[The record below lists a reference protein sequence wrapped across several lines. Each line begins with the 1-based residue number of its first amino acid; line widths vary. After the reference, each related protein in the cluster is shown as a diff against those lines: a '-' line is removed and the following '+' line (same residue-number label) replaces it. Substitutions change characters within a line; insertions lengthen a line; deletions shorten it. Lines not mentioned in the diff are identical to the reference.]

1 MESFL
6 RKPFWFFLF
15 IKSDSSPQP
24 SPKERQK
31 IGIPLL
37 LALSGTLEK
46 QTGLQKLVMKSWK
59 WLLKFVLL
67 QLNYNDFEM
76 NSTIESNP
84 LLDRLPKHLKQ
95 FIKPQDYSDYTPI
108 NQAVWRYVMRKNVN
122 YLSKVAHS
130 SYLEGLKKTGIEIDH
145 IPSMYGMNRILTEIG
160 WAAVAVDGFIPPNA
174 FMEFQAYNV
183 LVIASDIRQ
192 LEHIEYTPAPDIIHE
207 GAGHAPII
215 ANPEYA
221 EYLRRFGEIGCKAIS
236 SHKDYEMYEA
246 IRLLSILKE
255 AEDTSQ
261 ADIDA
266 AEKAVED
273 LQNNMGELS
282 EMAQIRNL
290 HWWTVEYGLIGT
302 VDNPKIYGAGLLS
315 SIGESA
321 WCMTDNVKKIPYDL
335 SAANQSFD
343 ITKLQPQLYVTPDF
357 AHLSMV
363 LEEFANKMA
372 LRTGGL
378 SGINK
383 LIHSNALGTIE
394 LSTGIQISGVFT
406 NVIEEEGKP
415 VYIQTTGKTA
425 LSYREKEL
433 VGHGTSKHPEG
444 FGSPIGKLKGINL
457 AIEDMSPRDLS
468 AYSITESQNV
478 TLEFEG
484 DITVKGEIITGS
496 RNLHGEIILISLK
509 NCTVTHGE
517 TILFQPEWGNY
528 DMAIGKKVV
537 SAFSGPADVNSFDLI
552 SHVPS
557 SKTIK
562 ARHTAERDDL
572 EILYQTVRNS
582 RETKDTQ
589 TSLEP
594 IFEKLH
600 TNHPNDWLLA
610 IEIAELLKDRN
621 EPQLLQK
628 VMVYLENLKA
638 KRPEVAHLIAGGLD
652 LIFDKEKA

>member
-1 MESFL
+1 M
-6 RKPFWFFLF
+6 
-15 IKSDSSPQP
+15 
-24 SPKERQK
+24 
-31 IGIPLL
+31 IP
-37 LALSGTLEK
+37 A
-46 QTGLQKLVMKSWK
+46 
-59 WLLKFVLL
+59 
-67 QLNYNDFEM
+67 
-76 NSTIESNP
+76 IESNP

-95 FIKPQDYSDYTPI
+95 FIKPQDYSNYTPI

-122 YLSKVAHS
+122 YLSKVAHE
-130 SYLEGLKKTGIEIDH
+130 SYLDGLKKTGLEIEN
-145 IPSMYGMNRILTEIG
+145 IPNMYGMNRILAAIG

-255 AEDTSQ
+255 AEGTPP
-261 ADIDA
+261 AEIDK
-266 AEKAVED
+266 AEKAVEN

-290 HWWTVEYGLIGT
+290 HWWTVEYGLIGPL
-302 VDNPKIYGAGLLS
+302 DNPKIYGAGLLS

-321 WCMTDNVKKIPYDL
+321 WCMTDAVKKIPYDI

-343 ITKLQPQLYVTPDF
+343 ITKPQPQLYVTPDF

-363 LEEFANKMA
+363 LEEFAHKMA

-378 SGINK
+378 SGIRK

-394 LSTGIQISGVFT
+394 LSTGLQISGIFT
-406 NVIEEEGKP
+406 TVIEDDGKP
-415 VYIQTTGKTA
+415 IYIQTSGKTA
-425 LSYREKEL
+425 LSNREKEL
-433 VGHGTSKHPEG
+433 VGHGTNHHAEG

-457 AIEDMSPRDLS
+457 SIEDMSPRDLR
-468 AYSITESQNV
+468 AYDIYESEKV

-484 DITVKGEIITGS
+484 NITVSGEIITGS
-496 RNLHGEIILISLK
+496 RNLQGEIILISFK

-517 TILFQPEWGNY
+517 TVLFQPEWGIY
-528 DMAIGKKVV
+528 DMAVGKKVV

-552 SHVPS
+552 SHVPT

-562 ARHTAERDDL
+562 AKHTAERDEL
-572 EILYQTVRNS
+572 EELYQAVRS
-582 RETKDTQ
+582 IRETKDTQ
-589 TSLEP
+589 TSLDS
-594 IFEKLH
+594 IFQKLK
-600 TNHPNDWLLA
+600 TNHSGDWLLA
-610 IEIAELLKDRN
+610 VEIAELLKDRN
-621 EPQLLQK
+621 ETKHLK
-628 VMVYLENLKA
+628 EVMLYLDNLKER
-638 KRPEVAHLIAGGLD
+638 RPEVAHLIAGGLD
-652 LIFDKEKA
+652 LIFEKQKAK

>member
-1 MESFL
+1 
-6 RKPFWFFLF
+6 
-15 IKSDSSPQP
+15 
-24 SPKERQK
+24 
-31 IGIPLL
+31 
-37 LALSGTLEK
+37 
-46 QTGLQKLVMKSWK
+46 
-59 WLLKFVLL
+59 
-67 QLNYNDFEM
+67 M
-76 NSTIESNP
+76 NATIETNP

-108 NQAVWRYVMRKNVN
+108 NQAVWRYVMRKNVD
-122 YLSKVAHS
+122 YLSKVAHH
-130 SYLEGLKKTGIEIDH
+130 SYLDGLKKTGIEVDN
-145 IPSMYGMNRILTEIG
+145 IPSMYGMNRILSDIG

-236 SHKDYEMYEA
+236 SDKDYQMYEA
-246 IRLLSILKE
+246 IRLLSIVKE
-255 AEDTSQ
+255 AEDTPQ
-261 ADIDA
+261 ATIDA

-302 VDNPKIYGAGLLS
+302 VENPKIYGAGLLS

-321 WCMTDNVKKIPYDL
+321 YCMTDKVKKIPYDI

-343 ITKLQPQLYVTPDF
+343 ITKLQPQLYVTPTF
-357 AHLSMV
+357 AYLNLV

-378 SGINK
+378 SGIEK
-383 LIHSNALGTIE
+383 LIDSAALGTIE
-394 LSTGIQISGVFT
+394 LSTGLQVSGVFT
-406 NVIEEEGKP
+406 KVIAHEGKP
-415 VYIQTTGKTA
+415 IYIQTTGKTA
-425 LSYREKEL
+425 LASREKEL
-433 VGHGTSKHPEG
+433 VGHSTLTHAEG

-457 AIEDMSPRDLS
+457 AIEDMSPKDLN
-468 AYSITESQNV
+468 AYNITEGNSV
-478 TLEFEG
+478 KLEFEG
-484 DITVKGEIITGS
+484 NITVEGEIVTGS
-496 RNLHGEIILISLK
+496 RNLQGEIILIRMN

-517 TILFQPEWGNY
+517 TILFQPEWGVY
-528 DMAIGKKVV
+528 DMAVGKKLV

-552 SHVPS
+552 THLPS

-562 ARHTAERDDL
+562 AKHTPERDDL
-572 EILYQTVRNS
+572 EKLYQTVRS
-582 RETKDTQ
+582 TRETKDME
-589 TSLEP
+589 TSLAP
-594 IFEKLH
+594 VFHKLKAD
-600 TNHPNDWLLA
+600 HPNDWLLA
-610 IEIAELLKDRN
+610 VEIAELLKDRN
-621 EPQLLQK
+621 EPQLLEE
-628 VMVYLENLKA
+628 VMMYLENLKQR
-638 KRPEVAHLIAGGLD
+638 RPEVTHLISGGLD
-652 LIFDKEKA
+652 LIFEKENV